1 MPYRFLG
8 LLFLVTMALSC
19 DMAGDPPPTWANAAI
34 QERGVHGIL
43 LGETS
48 FEEVEA
54 QWGHLNVGGGWWG
67 GRDGGGLSMRLVGE
81 PLGGLRIYFV
91 DTPEG
96 ALRAGK
102 AYQFN
107 ISAPYQGRTEAGI
120 GIGSSVAEVRAA
132 YGPPLYK
139 RSTGHYVSGGD
150 TAAVYATYHAYSYCM
165 GRSHFSLGH
174 WADADTIN
182 SIGIGSRAPVELG
195 TCP

>member
-1 MPYRFLG
+1 MLRQSFG
-8 LLFLVTMALSC
+8 LFLFVAMSVSC
-19 DMAGDPPPTWANAAI
+19 DTLGEQPPTWANAAI

-43 LGETS
+43 LGETTL
-48 FEEVEA
+48 EEVEA
-54 QWGHLNVGGGWWG
+54 QWGHLGEGGGWWG
-67 GRDGGGLSMRLVGE
+67 GAGGGGLSMRLNSGQV
-81 PLGGLRIYFV
+81 GGLTVYFV

-96 ALRAGK
+96 AFRSGK

-107 ISAPYQGRTEAGI
+107 IIAPYKGRTEAGI
-120 GIGSSVAEVRAA
+120 GVGSSVAEVFAA
-132 YGPPLYK
+132 YGPPLHK

-182 SIGIGSRAPVELG
+182 SVGLGSWVPPELG